1 MLAATQEIILSGK
14 SQSITRG
21 PLARRGEQ
29 KGKMEATGEKQRRR
43 ERRGK
48 GNTSILIQSTSVV
61 LM

>member
-29 KGKMEATGEKQRRR
+29 KGKSKGEEKGGEK
-43 ERRGK
+43 G
-48 GNTSILIQSTSVV
+48 TLAF
-61 LM
+61 